1 MGIVAR
7 RGESRLRTEQP
18 AGVPSVVLGFDAF
31 WVATIVFVLT
41 YLLVIADR
49 INRSII
55 ALLGAGVMV
64 VSGVLSQDEA
74 IRGIDFNTIALL
86 TGMMVL
92 VAIARRCGMFE
103 YLAVWSA
110 KKGRAQPWAILA
122 MLSLVTA
129 IVSAFLDNVTTV
141 LLIAPVT
148 LEIARYLEAPP
159 YPFLFAE
166 VFASNIGGT
175 ATLIGDPPN
184 IIIGSAAHLSFNDF
198 VVNLTPVIIFV
209 MAAQL
214 VATHLIWGRRMRASA
229 AARDHIM
236 ALDARELITDRPL
249 MRSSLIVIGGV
260 IAAFVFAGPLR
271 LQPGTIALFGA
282 AILMLVHNLE
292 HHREREKQTER
303 VTETFNEVD
312 WITIFFFL
320 GLFVIV
326 HGIDVAGV
334 LDLAAQQL
342 MSVTHG
348 DPKTT
353 AVAILWGSA
362 FLSAIVDN
370 IPFVAAM
377 IPLIREIGPHLGGA
391 EQVTPLWWALSL
403 GACLGGNGTLIGASA
418 NLAVAGIAERNG
430 IDFRFATYTR
440 HAFGLML
447 LSVAI
452 GHVYLWL
459 RYL

>member
-1 MGIVAR
+1 
-7 RGESRLRTEQP
+7 
-18 AGVPSVVLGFDAF
+18 VVLGLDAF
-31 WVATIVFVLT
+31 WVATIVFALT

-64 VSGVLSQDEA
+64 VSGGLSQEEA

-92 VAIARRCGMFE
+92 VAIARRSGMFE

-110 KKGRAQPWAILA
+110 KMGRAQPWAILA
-122 MLSLVTA
+122 LLSTVTA
-129 IVSAFLDNVTTV
+129 VVSAFLDNVTTV

-148 LEIARYLEAPP
+148 LAIARHLEAPP

-198 VVNLTPVIIFV
+198 VLHLTPVIIVV

-214 VATHLIWGRRMRASA
+214 LATHLIWGAKMQASA
-229 AARDHIM
+229 SARERVM
-236 ALDARELITDRPL
+236 ALGTRELIVDPPL
-249 MRSSLIVIGGV
+249 MRSSLIVLSTV
-260 IAAFVFAGPLR
+260 IAAFVFAGPLD

-282 AILMLVHNLE
+282 AVLMLLHNIE
-292 HHREREKQTER
+292 HHRDREKQTAR
-303 VTETFNEVD
+303 VTETFGEVD

-320 GLFVIV
+320 GLFVII

-334 LDLAAQQL
+334 IKLAARQL
-342 MSVTHG
+342 IGLTG
-348 DPKTT
+348 NDLWATT
-353 AVAILWGSA
+353 LTILWGSA
-362 FLSAIVDN
+362 VLSAIIDN

-377 IPLIREIGPHLGGA
+377 IPLIREIAPHFGSVD
-391 EQVTPLWWALSL
+391 QVNVLWWALSL
-403 GACLGGNGTLIGASA
+403 GTCLGGNGTLIGASA
-418 NLAVAGIAERNG
+418 NLAVAGIAEQNG
-430 IDFRFATYTR
+430 IDFRFTTYTK
-440 HAFGLML
+440 HALGLML
-447 LSVAI
+447 ISIVI
-452 GHVYLWL
+452 CNVYLWW

>member
-1 MGIVAR
+1 MQHVSAAAPVIFGAD
-7 RGESRLRTEQP
+7 P
-18 AGVPSVVLGFDAF
+18 F
-31 WVATIVFVLT
+31 WVAIGVFALT
-41 YLLVIADR
+41 YVFVIADR

-55 ALLGAGVMV
+55 ALLGAGIMV
-64 VSGVLSQDEA
+64 ITGILSQDEA

-110 KKGRAQPWAILA
+110 KQGRAQPWAILA
-122 MLSLVTA
+122 MLSFVTA
-129 IVSAFLDNVTTV
+129 VVSAFLDNVTTV
-141 LLIAPVT
+141 LLVAPVT

-198 VVNLTPVIIFV
+198 VVNLTPVIILV

-214 VATHLIWGRRMRASA
+214 VATHLIWGRKMHASA
-229 AARDHIM
+229 AARQRVM
-236 ALDARELITDRPL
+236 ALDMRELITDHPL
-249 MRSSLIVIGGV
+249 MRRSLFVIGAV
-260 IAAFVFAGPLR
+260 IAGFVFAGPLG

-282 AILMLVHNLE
+282 AVLMLLHNIE
-292 HHREREKQTER
+292 HHREREKQTLR

-326 HGIDVAGV
+326 HGIDAAGV
-334 LDLAAQQL
+334 LDLAARHL
-342 MSVTHG
+342 ITLTRG
-348 DPKTT
+348 DPAAT

-362 FLSAIVDN
+362 ILSAVVDN

-377 IPLIREIGPHLGGA
+377 IPLIREIGPQMGGA
-391 EQVTPLWWALSL
+391 EHIMPLWWALSL

-430 IDFRFATYTR
+430 VDFRFTTYTK

-447 LSVAI
+447 IGVAI
-452 GHVYLWL
+452 SNVYLWL

>member
-1 MGIVAR
+1 MQHVSAAAPVIFGAD
-7 RGESRLRTEQP
+7 P
-18 AGVPSVVLGFDAF
+18 F
-31 WVATIVFVLT
+31 WVAIGVFALT
-41 YLLVIADR
+41 YVFVIADR

-55 ALLGAGVMV
+55 ALLGAGIMV
-64 VSGVLSQDEA
+64 ITGVLSQDEA

-110 KKGRAQPWAILA
+110 KQGRAQPWAILA
-122 MLSLVTA
+122 MLSVITA
-129 IVSAFLDNVTTV
+129 VLSALLDNVTTV
-141 LLIAPVT
+141 LLVAPVT

-198 VVNLTPVIIFV
+198 VVNLTPVIILV

-214 VATHLIWGRRMRASA
+214 VATHLIWGRKMHASA
-229 AARDHIM
+229 AARQRVM
-236 ALDARELITDRPL
+236 ALDMRELITDRPL
-249 MRSSLIVIGGV
+249 MRRSLTVIGAV
-260 IAAFVFAGPLR
+260 IAAFVFAGPLG

-282 AILMLVHNLE
+282 AVLMLLHNIE
-292 HHREREKQTER
+292 HHREPEKQTLR

-326 HGIDVAGV
+326 HGIDAAGV
-334 LDLAAQQL
+334 LDLAARHL
-342 MSVTHG
+342 ISLTGG
-348 DPKTT
+348 DPAAT

-362 FLSAIVDN
+362 ILSAVVDN

-377 IPLIREIGPHLGGA
+377 IPLIREIAPQLGGA
-391 EQVTPLWWALSL
+391 EHIMPLWWALSL

-430 IDFRFATYTR
+430 VDFRFTTYTK

-447 LSVAI
+447 IGVAI
-452 GHVYLWL
+452 SNVYLWL

>member
-1 MGIVAR
+1 MPQVSAAA
-7 RGESRLRTEQP
+7 P
-18 AGVPSVVLGFDAF
+18 AMFMADPL
-31 WVATIVFVLT
+31 WVAITVFALT

-55 ALLGAGVMV
+55 ALLGAGFMI

-129 IVSAFLDNVTTV
+129 MVSAFLDNVTTV

-198 VVNLTPVIIFV
+198 VVNLTPVLIVV
-209 MAAQL
+209 MAVQL
-214 VATHLIWGRRMRASA
+214 VATHLIWGRKMQASA
-229 AARDHIM
+229 AARDRIM
-236 ALDARELITDRPL
+236 AIDAKELIVDPPL
-249 MRSSLIVIGGV
+249 MRSSLLVIGGV
-260 IAAFVFAGPLR
+260 IVAFVFARPLE

-282 AILMLVHNLE
+282 AILMLLHNLE
-292 HHREREKQTER
+292 HHREREKQTVR

-334 LDLAAQQL
+334 LDLAARHL
-342 MSVTHG
+342 LSLTGG
-348 DPKTT
+348 DPTAT

-362 FLSAIVDN
+362 ILSAIVDN

-377 IPLIREIGPHLGGA
+377 IPLIRELAPHLGGA
-391 EQVTPLWWALSL
+391 DHVMPLWWALSL

-430 IDFRFATYTR
+430 IDFRFTTYTR

-447 LSVAI
+447 IGVAI
-452 GHVYLWL
+452 SNVYLWL

>member
-1 MGIVAR
+1 MHEISA
-7 RGESRLRTEQP
+7 P
-18 AGVPSVVLGFDAF
+18 ASLFGADPF
-31 WVATIVFVLT
+31 WVAIVIFALT
-41 YLLVIADR
+41 YVLVITDR

-64 VSGVLSQDEA
+64 VSGVLTQEQA

-92 VAIARRCGMFE
+92 VGIARRCGMFE
-103 YLAVWSA
+103 YLAVWAA
-110 KKGRAQPWAILA
+110 KKGRAEPWAILA
-122 MLSLVTA
+122 MLSVVTA
-129 IVSAFLDNVTTV
+129 ILSALLDNVTTV
-141 LLIAPVT
+141 LLVAPVT

-184 IIIGSAAHLSFNDF
+184 IIIGSAANLSFNDF
-198 VVNLTPVIIFV
+198 VVNLAPVIV
-209 MAAQL
+209 VVLLVQL
-214 VATHLIWGRRMRASA
+214 VATHLIWGRRMRASPE
-229 AARDHIM
+229 ARSRVM
-236 ALDARELITDRPL
+236 ALDARELITD
-249 MRSSLIVIGGV
+249 MRLLRTSLVVLAGV
-260 IAAFVFAGPLR
+260 IAAFVLAGPLN

-282 AILMLVHNLE
+282 TVLMLLHNLE
-292 HHREREKQTER
+292 HHREREKQTVR

-312 WITIFFFL
+312 WITIFFFI

-326 HGIDVAGV
+326 HGIDAAGV
-334 LDLAAQQL
+334 LGLAAQQL
-342 MSVTHG
+342 MQLTGG
-348 DPKTT
+348 DPAAT
-353 AVAILWGSA
+353 AIAILWGSA
-362 FLSAIVDN
+362 ILSGIVDN

-377 IPLIREIGPHLGGA
+377 IPLIRDLGPHFGGP
-391 EQVTPLWWALSL
+391 EQLLPLWWALSL

-418 NLAVAGIAERNG
+418 NLTVAGIAERNG
-430 IDFRFATYTR
+430 VEFRFITYTK

-447 LSVAI
+447 IGVAI
-452 GHVYLWL
+452 SHVYLWL

>member
-1 MGIVAR
+1 MQQVSPTA
-7 RGESRLRTEQP
+7 P
-18 AGVPSVVLGFDAF
+18 AMFAADPF
-31 WVATIVFVLT
+31 WIAITVFALT
-41 YLLVIADR
+41 YVLVIADR

-92 VAIARRCGMFE
+92 VAIARRCGIFE
-103 YLAVWSA
+103 YLALWSA

-122 MLSLVTA
+122 MLALVTA

-148 LEIARYLEAPP
+148 IEIARYLEAPP

-166 VFASNIGGT
+166 VFAANIGGT

-198 VVNLTPVIIFV
+198 AMNLTPVVIIV

-214 VATHLIWGRRMRASA
+214 VATHLIWGRRMQASA
-229 AARDHIM
+229 AARDRVM
-236 ALDARELITDRPL
+236 ALDPSDLIVDRPL
-249 MRSSLIVIGGV
+249 MKSSLLVIGGV
-260 IAAFVFAGPLR
+260 IAAFVFAAKLR

-282 AILMLVHNLE
+282 AILMLLHNFE
-292 HHREREKQTER
+292 HHRERGKQSIR
-303 VTETFNEVD
+303 VAETFNEVD

-326 HGIDVAGV
+326 HGIDRAGV
-334 LDLAAQQL
+334 LDLAAQHL
-342 MSVTHG
+342 ISLTRG
-348 DPKTT
+348 DLAATT
-353 AVAILWGSA
+353 VLILWGSA
-362 FLSAIVDN
+362 FLTAIVDN
-370 IPFVAAM
+370 IPFVTAM
-377 IPLIREIGPHLGGA
+377 IPVIRALAPNLGGA
-391 EQVTPLWWALSL
+391 EQVMPLWWALSL
-403 GACLGGNGTLIGASA
+403 GACLGGSGTLIGASA
-418 NLAVAGIAERNG
+418 NLAVAGIAEKNG
-430 IDFRFATYTR
+430 IDFRFATYIK
-440 HAFGLML
+440 HAFGLMVM
-447 LSVAI
+447 SVAI
-452 GHVYLWL
+452 SNFYLWL

>member
-1 MGIVAR
+1 MHEVSA
-7 RGESRLRTEQP
+7 P
-18 AGVPSVVLGFDAF
+18 ALPFGADPF
-31 WVATIVFVLT
+31 WVAIVIFALT
-41 YLLVIADR
+41 YALVITDR

-64 VSGVLSQDEA
+64 VSGVLTQEQA
-74 IRGIDFNTIALL
+74 VRGIDFNTIALL

-92 VAIARRCGMFE
+92 VGIARRCGMFE
-103 YLAVWSA
+103 YLAVWAA
-110 KKGRAQPWAILA
+110 KKGRAEPWAILA
-122 MLSLVTA
+122 MLSAVTA
-129 IVSAFLDNVTTV
+129 VLSALLDNVTTV
-141 LLIAPVT
+141 LLVAPVT

-184 IIIGSAAHLSFNDF
+184 IIIGSAANLSFNDF
-198 VVNLTPVIIFV
+198 VLNLSPVIVLV
-209 MAAQL
+209 MLVQL
-214 VATHLIWGRRMRASA
+214 VATHLIWGKRMRASPQ
-229 AARDHIM
+229 ARSRVM
-236 ALDARELITDRPL
+236 ALDTHELISDPPL
-249 MRSSLIVIGGV
+249 MRMSLIVLAGV
-260 IAAFVFAGPLR
+260 IAAFVLAGPLN

-282 AILMLVHNLE
+282 AVLMLLHNLE
-292 HHREREKQTER
+292 HHREREKQTVR

-326 HGIDVAGV
+326 HGIDAAGV
-334 LDLAAQQL
+334 LGLAAQQL
-342 MSVTHG
+342 MQLTGG
-348 DPKTT
+348 DPTMT
-353 AVAILWGSA
+353 AITILWGSA
-362 FLSAIVDN
+362 ILSAIVDN

-377 IPLIREIGPHLGGA
+377 IPLIRDLGPHLGGP
-391 EQVTPLWWALSL
+391 EQLLPLWWALSL

-418 NLAVAGIAERNG
+418 NLTVAGIAERNG
-430 IDFRFATYTR
+430 VEFRFITYTK

-447 LSVAI
+447 ISVAI
-452 GHVYLWL
+452 SHVYLWL

>member
-1 MGIVAR
+1 MDHLTGTNLLIP
-7 RGESRLRTEQP
+7 GGNP
-18 AGVPSVVLGFDAF
+18 F
-31 WVATIVFVLT
+31 WVAIGVFALS

-110 KKGRAQPWAILA
+110 KRGRAQPWAMLA

-129 IVSAFLDNVTTV
+129 VVSAFLDNVTTV

-148 LEIARYLEAPP
+148 LAIARHLEAPP

-198 VVNLTPVIIFV
+198 VVNLTPVIILV

-214 VATHLIWGRRMRASA
+214 VATHLIWGRTIQASPEARA
-229 AARDHIM
+229 RIM
-236 ALDARELITDRPL
+236 ALDTAGLIVDPPL
-249 MRSSLIVIGGV
+249 MRSSLVVIGAV
-260 IAAFVFAGPLR
+260 IAAFVLAGPLR

-282 AILMLVHNLE
+282 AVLMLLHNFG
-292 HHREREKQTER
+292 HQREREKQTVR
-303 VTETFNEVD
+303 VTETFGEVD

-334 LDLAAQQL
+334 LDLAAQQVIAL
-342 MSVTHG
+342 TG
-348 DPKTT
+348 DDPRAT
-353 AVAILWGSA
+353 AVAMLWGSA

-377 IPLIREIGPHLGGA
+377 IPLIRELGPHLGGA

-430 IDFRFATYTR
+430 IDFRFTTYTR

-447 LSVAI
+447 IGVAI
-452 GHVYLWL
+452 SNVYLWL